1 MLAMSENLPSS
12 STSRRKTLQ
21 FYVYTMA
28 TLFCSSF
35 ESFGFVQFPG
45 SKLLFQ
51 RFRMP
56 VARLCVCVV
65 SLRHRKDCQTGLFVC
80 VWHAKKKKWAGDPSH
95 SHGAYEIGSRSGS
108 LRFCVAWLFY
118 CCFCIV
124 VLLLNPFTIPFVPY
138 SSCTACCPQHSFW
151 HPWSRNAERQRSSSS
166 GSLRHKLAEGIP
178 IPWPMEWGGC
188 WHPTN
193 MDSKSHLSCITV
205 PDVESVWQ

>member
-21 FYVYTMA
+21 FYVYTMS

-35 ESFGFVQFPG
+35 ESCGFVQLPG
-45 SKLLFQ
+45 SKLLLQ

-56 VARLCVCVV
+56 VARLCVWSVWGIVRTVKPV
-65 SLRHRKDCQTGLFVC
+65 SLFVSKSL
-80 VWHAKKKKWAGDPSH
+80 AKKKKWAGDPSH
-95 SHGAYEIGSRSGS
+95 SHGAYEIVSRSGS
-108 LRFCVAWLFY
+108 LRFCVAWLLY

-193 MDSKSHLSCITV
+193 MDSKSDLSCIV
-205 PDVESVWQ
+205 A